1 MRFVDI
7 LMALPGFL
15 LALAIVAALGPGME
29 NVIIAIGISS
39 FRLLPV

>member
-15 LALAIVAALGPGME
+15 LALAIVAALGPGLQ
-29 NVIIAIGISS
+29 NVVLAIGVST
-39 FRLLPV
+39 FPPLPG